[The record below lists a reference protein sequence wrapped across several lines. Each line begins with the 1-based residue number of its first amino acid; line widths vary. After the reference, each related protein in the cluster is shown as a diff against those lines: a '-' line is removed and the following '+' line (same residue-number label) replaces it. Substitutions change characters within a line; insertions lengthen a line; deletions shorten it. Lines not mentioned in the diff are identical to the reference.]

1 MLLSTLALYQYDD
14 TLFDELQLPDGLD
27 RDTVINNILF
37 NTAEL
42 EVLYPN
48 PDTLRAMIGVWS
60 SKNMY
65 NWTRLYT
72 ALTEEYNALHNFDR
86 YEVIDETIGT
96 TRDNVHKSSGSASAQ
111 SSNNGKSFE
120 AVSGYNDSS
129 MVDHT
134 KNTSE
139 ASGSSSSSGSNT
151 DTINDKENV
160 KRGSNNHL
168 YGNIGVT
175 TPVQM
180 LTGEAELRTRYNMT
194 DIITTNFK
202 QTFCLMIY

>member
-65 NWTRLYT
+65 NWPR
-72 ALTEEYNALHNFDR
+72 
-86 YEVIDETIGT
+86 
-96 TRDNVHKSSGSASAQ
+96 
-111 SSNNGKSFE
+111 
-120 AVSGYNDSS
+120 
-129 MVDHT
+129 
-134 KNTSE
+134 
-139 ASGSSSSSGSNT
+139 
-151 DTINDKENV
+151 
-160 KRGSNNHL
+160 
-168 YGNIGVT
+168 
-175 TPVQM
+175 
-180 LTGEAELRTRYNMT
+180 
-194 DIITTNFK
+194 
-202 QTFCLMIY
+202 

>member
-1 MLLSTLALYQYDD
+1 
-14 TLFDELQLPDGLD
+14 
-27 RDTVINNILF
+27 
-37 NTAEL
+37 
-42 EVLYPN
+42 
-48 PDTLRAMIGVWS
+48 
-60 SKNMY
+60 
-65 NWTRLYT
+65 
-72 ALTEEYNALHNFDR
+72 
-86 YEVIDETIGT
+86 
-96 TRDNVHKSSGSASAQ
+96 
-111 SSNNGKSFE
+111 
-120 AVSGYNDSS
+120 

-139 ASGSSSSSGSNT
+139 ASGSNSSSGSNT